1 MKRAAQTFNAPSFV
15 FMKKEHMGL
24 EQHGGEN
31 IISGLLILWSWLF
44 SWLWHHCKTIYE
56 IQMQQHGILDIFQWN
71 PFICFSE
78 APPCVLLWS
87 ECVAVGG
94 QWRTVGILSLTHTWT
109 LSLWSDLWL
118 VGLSWALH
126 DHEKLPHELY
136 VSCLCCDP
144 MTLSVLNL
152 HRTAQLFSSHAS
164 ALLCAAARQHS
175 GFVPKP
181 KLTVYIGSFLLRQHS
196 TLNGT
201 S

>member
-1 MKRAAQTFNAPSFV
+1 MKRAAQTFNAHSFV

-44 SWLWHHCKTIYE
+44 SWLWHHCKTVYE

-94 QWRTVGILSLTHTWT
+94 QWELWAFYPWHT
-109 LSLWSDLWL
+109 LEP
-118 VGLSWALH
+118 WAC
-126 DHEKLPHELY
+126 DQTCDWWVYHELCMIMKSCPTSSTWAVCAVTRWHS
-136 VSCLCCDP
+136 VSWTYTEP
-144 MTLSVLNL
+144 HN
-152 HRTAQLFSSHAS
+152 FS
-164 ALLCAAARQHS
+164 ALMLQPCC
-175 GFVPKP
+175 V
-181 KLTVYIGSFLLRQHS
+181 LLRDNTAASFQNQSSLS
-196 TLNGT
+196 T
-201 S
+201 